1 MHQAGPVPCAASAFS
16 AMVPS
21 PSRHLAALV
30 RFDEL
35 AHRPG
40 DLGSILQEACR
51 SAAEGVDAGYAGM
64 LQYRVDEQAFVLQ
77 AGVGLPSRLVGR
89 ARVAAHLGTPAGLA
103 WHVNQP
109 VHFRRFPAGG
119 RIRALEA
126 MTGQRVH
133 RLVSVPVPGEGEA
146 AFGVLEVGS
155 AEAGEFAQRDLLFLQ
170 ALADCIGAAVGR
182 HADQASCA
190 DRAALA
196 AERRRAMRD
205 ATRAGHVVVLDA
217 AGRYQGRASGLQQDM
232 QIPAGSE

>member
-30 RFDEL
+30 RFDGL

-64 LQYRVDEQAFVLQ
+64 LQDRVDEQAFVLQ

-89 ARVAAHLGTPAGLA
+89 ARVAADLGTPAGLA

-119 RIRALEA
+119 RIRAL
-126 MTGQRVH
+126 
-133 RLVSVPVPGEGEA
+133 
-146 AFGVLEVGS
+146 
-155 AEAGEFAQRDLLFLQ
+155 
-170 ALADCIGAAVGR
+170 
-182 HADQASCA
+182 
-190 DRAALA
+190 A
-196 AERRRAMRD
+196 AERRAMPD
-205 ATRAGHVVVLDA
+205 ATKAGHVVVLNA
-217 AGRYQGRASGLQQDM
+217 AERRRGRASGLQQDM
-232 QIPAGSE
+232 QIAAGSD

>member
-30 RFDEL
+30 RFDGL

-64 LQYRVDEQAFVLQ
+64 LQDRVDEQAFVLQ

-89 ARVAAHLGTPAGLA
+89 ARVAADLGTPAGLG
-103 WHVNQP
+103 WQVNQP
-109 VHFRRFPAGG
+109 VHVRRFPAGG

-126 MTGQRVH
+126 ERC
-133 RLVSVPVPGEGEA
+133 R
-146 AFGVLEVGS
+146 
-155 AEAGEFAQRDLLFLQ
+155 
-170 ALADCIGAAVGR
+170 AV
-182 HADQASCA
+182 
-190 DRAALA
+190 
-196 AERRRAMRD
+196 RD
-205 ATRAGHVVVLDA
+205 ATRAGHVVVPDA
-217 AGRYQGRASGLQQDM
+217 AERRRGRASGLQQGM
-232 QIPAGSE
+232 QIAAGSD